1 MEFAY
6 YLLLGLMMLLEA
18 LRPSTFGRPLLVIVV
33 TFFLSLTVYIY
44 GVQSGFDLEAYNSM
58 WMPGKQIWF
67 RLGAF
72 LLVVALA
79 RRPMEHFVGVMF
91 IAMATIGLLRLL
103 DVLWA
108 VTWWEA
114 IFWCSIIQLLIV
126 IGISEIHS
134 VGRSLQ
140 AVSQR
145 ILKTFEMRV
154 GRFGW
159 A

>member
-1 MEFAY
+1 MEFTY

-18 LRPSTFGRPLLVIVV
+18 LRPGTFGRPLIVIVG

-44 GVQSGFDLEAYNSM
+44 GVQNGLDLEAYNSM
-58 WMPGKQIWF
+58 WMPGKQVWF

-72 LLVVALA
+72 LLVIVLA
-79 RRPMEHFVGVMF
+79 RRPLEHFVAVMF
-91 IAMATIGLLRLL
+91 IAMATIDLLRLL

-154 GRFGW
+154 GRLGW
-159 A
+159 V